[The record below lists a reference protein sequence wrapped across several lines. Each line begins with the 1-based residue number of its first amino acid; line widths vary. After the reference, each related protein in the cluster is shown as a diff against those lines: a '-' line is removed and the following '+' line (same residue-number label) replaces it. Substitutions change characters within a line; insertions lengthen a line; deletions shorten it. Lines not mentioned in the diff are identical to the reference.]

1 MSQFGTFAGDRSRNV
16 VVVVVCCILSSK
28 VSSVARPKLRSLE
41 TPSEIFSAADA
52 RVVIAVGTAQQC
64 IYRDG

>member
-16 VVVVVCCILSSK
+16 VAVCCILSSK